1 MLLERRKMTQVTMP
15 NDVAKWVPRSLVAT
29 LEQFDFTCDSGVSR
43 TPYSCSGVSSRRI
56 RARRARRTQ
65 QFDFV
70 TRSASTED
78 STSIRR
84 QSSGPIAARLN
95 PGRNPPK
102 KMIQWW
108 ALWTFRPSSY
118 FLSVNRR
125 YLTRILDPK
134 NRIKGIFS
142 KKSEWLEKGIKN
154 SLS

>member
-1 MLLERRKMTQVTMP
+1 MTQVTMP
-15 NDVAKWVPRSLVAT
+15 DDVAKWVPWSLVAT
-29 LEQFDFTCDSGVSR
+29 LKQFDFTCDSGVSR

-84 QSSGPIAARLN
+84 QSSGPTAERLY

-134 NRIKGIFS
+134 NRIKEFLVRNQNG
-142 KKSEWLEKGIKN
+142 LRKGIKN